1 MLDNLKK
8 YKVVLASASPRRREL
23 LAGLDVEFEVR
34 ALPDAQK
41 PTACIACRA
50 CEDVCPQNIKISE
63 MMAEL
68 AKRTC

>member
-1 MLDNLKK
+1 MIKFYNAQM
-8 YKVVLASASPRRREL
+8 YPEN
-23 LAGLDVEFEVR
+23 AGEVRAQVR
-34 ALPDAQK
+34 ALPDEQK

>member
-1 MLDNLKK
+1 MREISVNLITD
-8 YKVVLASASPRRREL
+8 VVERLCIEANTHLP
-23 LAGLDVEFEVR
+23 GDVKCAIE
-34 ALPDAQK
+34 
-41 PTACIACRA
+41 TCRA